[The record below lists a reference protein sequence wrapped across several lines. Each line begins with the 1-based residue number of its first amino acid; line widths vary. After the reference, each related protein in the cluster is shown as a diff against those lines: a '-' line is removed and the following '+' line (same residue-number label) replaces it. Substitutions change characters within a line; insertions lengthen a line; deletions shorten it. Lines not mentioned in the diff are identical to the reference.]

1 LTGDDEVVREHEST
15 RVTDPD
21 SERLQGHISAFSN
34 AVFAFAITLLILDI
48 RLPAGTSKANL
59 ASTLVSMWP
68 NYMAFLISFFVI
80 GLYWSTY
87 IRLLR
92 EIARTDRTFI
102 WLILLFLL
110 FIVIIPFSTSIISL
124 YWTQLTV
131 IIYAALMACAGYVH
145 TLLRIYAGYNH
156 RLISEKYSYWHI
168 RRGIILSL
176 IAPICFTISI
186 GITFLN
192 SLAAQLFWILIFVMH
207 VILGRVPRFKD
218 L

>member
-1 LTGDDEVVREHEST
+1 MAPEHNRNLEIA
-15 RVTDPD
+15 DPD
-21 SERLQGHISAFSN
+21 SEKLQGHISAFSN

-59 ASTLVSMWP
+59 PSTLISLWP

-92 EIARTDRTFI
+92 EIVRTNRTLL

-124 YWTQLTV
+124 YLTQLTV
-131 IIYAALMACAGYVH
+131 IIYASLMACAGYMHSV
-145 TLLRIYAGYNH
+145 LRIYAGYNH
-156 RLISEKYSYWHI
+156 RLISEKYSSWHI
-168 RRGIILSL
+168 KRGIILSF
-176 IAPICFTISI
+176 IAPICFTASI
-186 GITFLN
+186 GIAFFS

-207 VILGRVPRFKD
+207 VIVGRLPGFRD
-218 L
+218 T

>member
-1 LTGDDEVVREHEST
+1 MST
-15 RVTDPD
+15 RHNVNLDVTDPD
-21 SERLQGHISAFSN
+21 SQKLQGHISAFSN

-59 ASTLVSMWP
+59 ATTLVSLWP
-68 NYMAFLISFFVI
+68 NYLAFLISFFVI

-87 IRLLR
+87 IRLLK
-92 EIARTDRTFI
+92 EIERTDRALI

-124 YWTQLTV
+124 YLTQFTV

-145 TLLRIYAGYNH
+145 TFLRIYAGRNH
-156 RLISEKYSYWHI
+156 RLISDRYSSWHI
-168 RRGIILSL
+168 KRGIMLSL

-186 GITFLN
+186 GIAFFN

-207 VILGRVPRFKD
+207 VTLGRMLRFKD
-218 L
+218 V